1 MQTEKNVYS
10 YVRFSPKKRD
20 LLVSISKEPSRHSG
34 ADIKKFKPSTES
46 NSLRVTDFT
55 KTKKVGIL
63 TRNHDLG
70 RTKIS
75 TIINEI

>member
-1 MQTEKNVYS
+1 MSDFHPKNETSLSVFLKS
-10 YVRFSPKKRD
+10 HLGTVVQKS
-20 LLVSISKEPSRHSG
+20 
-34 ADIKKFKPSTES
+34 KKFKPSTEP

-63 TRNHDLG
+63 TRNHDLD